1 MYKVE
6 SSDFFQ
12 FIKENENAKKE
23 LMESLEKHNLL
34 SLEKNKQ
41 ENVMLDAMIKL
52 AKSTTLTLANL
63 T

>member
-1 MYKVE
+1 
-6 SSDFFQ
+6 
-12 FIKENENAKKE
+12 
-23 LMESLEKHNLL
+23 MESLEKHNLL